1 MIKFVISLIL
11 ITLLLTNHKNACL
24 FANSQKK
31 FVKLLAYSNPFD
43 REKPAFVKPPPSS
56 VAYGNPN
63 VLYNPVTRELV
74 YVPTFDTTVLLK
86 PSQIKT
92 PKNYIKPE
100 IDSERKIGVTSK
112 TPSAIKR
119 DGKWILPEDSIVLKF
134 IKEGWMI
141 DPSRPG
147 VLMPN
152 MSTEK
157 GRRVARSLK
166 PIVLPGRGIPTYKND
181 YSTY

>member
-1 MIKFVISLIL
+1 MSRIVISLIF
-11 ITLLLTNHKNACL
+11 INLLPANDKNACL
-24 FANSQKK
+24 FGNSQKK

-43 REKPAFVKPPPSS
+43 HEKPAFVKPPPGS

-112 TPSAIKR
+112 TPSAIKK

-166 PIVLPGRGIPTYKND
+166 PTVLPGRGIPTYKND

>member
-1 MIKFVISLIL
+1 MSRIVISLIF
-11 ITLLLTNHKNACL
+11 INLLPTNDKSACL
-24 FANSQKK
+24 FGNSQKK

-43 REKPAFVKPPPSS
+43 HEKPAFVKPPPGS